1 MEKEGG
7 GSQKVVLSRRW
18 KGRWRS
24 QGLSSKDSLGS
35 RKEEGPG
42 VKCEAEIR
50 GMLGSWRERQLM
62 TLTAP
67 PPLEPEPVKE
77 KDGAEATRL

>member
-1 MEKEGG
+1 M
-7 GSQKVVLSRRW
+7 
-18 KGRWRS
+18 
-24 QGLSSKDSLGS
+24 GS

-42 VKCEAEIR
+42 VKCETEIR

-77 KDGAEATRL
+77 GSKATFARGVFVVLGWVLPC